1 MRGSPVKGLLMAF
14 TVGIIPAHAGLTF
27 CLGVLAQ
34 GLRDHPRACGA
45 HSKIQSETYWQ
56 TGSSPRMRGSRL
68 QLPGRHRRLG
78 IIPAHAGL
86 TSLWQDHRCLQ
97 GDHPRACGA
106 HCTTILN
113 SLCQQG
119 SSPRMRGSLLYAI
132 FIFDCAGIIPAH
144 AGLTFTPKSITAVS
158 GDHPRACGAHHVVR
172 QRCRHRCGSS
182 PRMRGSHSTRDE

>member
-1 MRGSPVKGLLMAF
+1 MRGSPFASAYSRKVC
-14 TVGIIPAHAGLTF
+14 GIIPAHAGLTSSP
-27 CLGVLAQ
+27 CARNSPR
-34 GLRDHPRACGA
+34 RDHPRACGA

-119 SSPRMRGSLLYAI
+119 SSPRMRGSPCSPTALSPSMR
-132 FIFDCAGIIPAH
+132 IIPAH
-144 AGLTFTPKSITAVS
+144 AGLTQHSRRMS
-158 GDHPRACGAHHVVR
+158 DSCRDHPRACGAHDAR
-172 QRCRHRCGSS
+172 QPSWGNGRGSS
-182 PRMRGSHSTRDE
+182 PRMRGSHNVSQ